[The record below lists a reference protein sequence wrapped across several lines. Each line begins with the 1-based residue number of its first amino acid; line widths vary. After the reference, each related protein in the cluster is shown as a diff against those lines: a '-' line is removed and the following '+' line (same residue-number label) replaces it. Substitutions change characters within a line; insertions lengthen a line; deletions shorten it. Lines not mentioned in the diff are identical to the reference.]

1 MTDQPLTPDSSGS
14 AAPISPVS
22 GTPVYD
28 AHALPQGAYYP
39 VEPPQLPPVF
49 ITWVLI
55 AINLAVF
62 VLMVIRGAGLMD
74 PSIDSLLKWGADF
87 GPLTTHG
94 QWWRM
99 LTSTFVHVGILH
111 IAMNMYIL
119 LVSGPFVE
127 RLYGNVGFAV
137 VYILSGLGGSLVSLA
152 WHPMLVSAGASGAIF
167 GVYGALLAFL
177 LMQRDSI
184 QPGRVGKILTNAVI
198 FVGYNLAYGAGKSNI
213 DMGAHLGGIAAGFV
227 VGCFL
232 AQPLTASRES
242 RVSRAGLVLAGG
254 LALVIVT
261 AAKLPAYDELQPEL
275 QRFAKLETES
285 IGLFSRSVD
294 EVKSNKLSAADF
306 DDLIEKKILPP
317 WNSEMSALRKLRL
330 TPEQNGF
337 VDQLT
342 DYMKTRAEA
351 WEITGRGVRAD
362 DVKLVEEG
370 NRKQQVADS
379 LARDIK

>member
-1 MTDQPLTPDSSGS
+1 MTDQPLTPDSAGS
-14 AAPISPVS
+14 APISPVS
-22 GTPVYD
+22 RTPVYD
-28 AHALPQGAYYP
+28 AYALPQGAYYP
-39 VEPPQLPPVF
+39 VEPPERPRVF
-49 ITWVLI
+49 VTWVLI

-62 VLMVIRGAGLMD
+62 VLMVIRGVGLMD

-137 VYILSGLGGSLVSLA
+137 LYLLSGLGGSLVSLA

-167 GVYGALLAFL
+167 GVYGGLLAFL

-184 QPGRVGKILTNAVI
+184 EPGRVGKILTNAVVFI
-198 FVGYNLAYGAGKSNI
+198 AYNLAYGAGKSNI

-227 VGCFL
+227 VGCVL
-232 AQPLTASRES
+232 AQPLTASRDS
-242 RVSRAGLVLAGG
+242 RFSRAGLVLGGG
-254 LALVIVT
+254 LALVIV
-261 AAKLPAYDELQPEL
+261 AAVKLPAYDELQPEL

-285 IGLFSRSVD
+285 IGLFSHSVD
-294 EVKSNKLSAADF
+294 DVKSNRLSAADF
-306 DDLIEKKILPP
+306 DDLIQKRILPP
-317 WNSEMSALRKLRL
+317 WNAEMTTLKKLRL
-330 TPEQNGF
+330 PPEQNRI